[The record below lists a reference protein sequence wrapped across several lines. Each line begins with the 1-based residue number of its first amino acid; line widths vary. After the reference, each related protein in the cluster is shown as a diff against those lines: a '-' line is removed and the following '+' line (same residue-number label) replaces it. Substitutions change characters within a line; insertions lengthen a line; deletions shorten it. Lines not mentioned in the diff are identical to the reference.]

1 MLSYLDEY
9 YILLLLVIFGP
20 FGWLKS
26 QRCLA
31 GSACV
36 DVLLGLLLLVWCVAG
51 LPPACVVCLCGVLL
65 GPIRQPRLVLS
76 AAEQAETPWRTV
88 WLELYISGQ
97 MELSFAEHVDSGMLL
112 FC

>member
-1 MLSYLDEY
+1 MNT
-9 YILLLLVIFGP
+9 IFCCCWLFLAP

-36 DVLLGLLLLVWCVAG
+36 GVLLGLLLLAWCAAG
-51 LPPACVVCLCGVLL
+51 LAPACVVCLCGVLL
-65 GPIRQPRLVLS
+65 GPISQPRLVLN

-88 WLELYISGQ
+88 WLEL
-97 MELSFAEHVDSGMLL
+97 
-112 FC
+112 